1 MVTMV
6 RSCIPKRGDADW
18 LCDVK
23 HLAQVRLCEGEV
35 RQGGRGQ
42 QEQHQRWTR
51 TRMARA
57 PRTRWTRTRM
67 ARAPT
72 KMTRR
77 TGTAKAPPGRTREA
91 KVTPK
96 IDKKDKSQIW

>member
-6 RSCIPKRGDADW
+6 RSCIPKRVDVDW

-23 HLAQVRLCEGEV
+23 HDAQVRLCEGEV
-35 RQGGRGQ
+35 RQGRRGQ

-57 PRTRWTRTRM
+57 P
-67 ARAPT
+67 T

-77 TGTAKAPPGRTREA
+77 AGTAKAPPGRTREA

>member
-1 MVTMV
+1 
-6 RSCIPKRGDADW
+6 
-18 LCDVK
+18 
-23 HLAQVRLCEGEV
+23 
-35 RQGGRGQ
+35 
-42 QEQHQRWTR
+42 
-51 TRMARA
+51 
-57 PRTRWTRTRM
+57 M

-77 TGTAKAPPGRTREA
+77 AGTAKAPPGRTREA